1 LGRKKKKTSWFKLK
15 MSSFDWGYPNTVWFG
30 NGRIKDLPKACKILD
45 IKNPL
50 FVTDKDLVKTKMVE
64 ETLEINKRA
73 KLPTIIFS
81 DLKGNPL
88 GSQVKKGVDVFK
100 SGNHDGVIA
109 FGGGSSLDVG
119 KSIVLQAALNRPLW
133 DCADGGSF
141 WNENDYVESMAR
153 NRISNPDNIKPFIA
167 IPTTAGTG
175 SETSRAAAIINDDT
189 KVKKIVFHPRMLP
202 TLTIL
207 DPKLTVGMPAFLTA
221 ATGMDAFAHNL
232 EAYCAPGYHPMA
244 DGIALEGMS
253 LIKKWL
259 VVAVNEG
266 ENLEARGHMI
276 TSSSM
281 GATAF
286 QKGLGAIHS
295 LSHPVNSLFNV
306 HHGLS
311 NGIFMPYV
319 LTFNR
324 ETIENKIAKLSEYLD
339 LKEPSFNSFVDWIL
353 ELREKIKIPHTI
365 IESAKITDK
374 DIVKMSPMALDDPC
388 TPGNPKKP
396 TLDNMIEMYRYSVE
410 GKLF

>member
-1 LGRKKKKTSWFKLK
+1 
-15 MSSFDWGYPNTVWFG
+15 MSNYNWNYPNTVWFG
-30 NGRIKDLPKACKILD
+30 NGRIKDLPKACKILN
-45 IKNPL
+45 INKPL

-64 ETLEINKRA
+64 NALEINKKA
-73 KLPTIIFS
+73 NLPTTVFS

-88 GSQVKKGVDVFK
+88 GSSVKNGSEIFK
-100 SGNHDGVIA
+100 NGNYDGVIS

-119 KSIVLQAALNRPLW
+119 KSIALQSATNRPLW
-133 DCADGGSF
+133 DFTDGGIF
-141 WNENDYVESMAR
+141 WEKKKFSASMAE
-153 NRISNPDNIKPFIA
+153 NQISNPEKIKPTIA

-175 SETSRAAAIINDDT
+175 SETSRAAAIINDET
-189 KVKKIVFHPRMLP
+189 KVKKIVFHPKMLP

-207 DPKLTVGMPAFLTA
+207 DPQLTVGMPAFLTA

-259 VVAVNEG
+259 AVAVNEG

-324 ETIENKIAKLSEYLD
+324 STIENKIAKLSEYLD
-339 LKEPSFNSFVDWIL
+339 LKEASFNSFVDWVL
-353 ELREKIKIPHTI
+353 ELREQIKIPHTI
-365 IESAKITDK
+365 SESAKITDQ
-374 DIVKMSPMALDDPC
+374 DIEKMSPMALDDPC
-388 TPGNPKKP
+388 TPGNPKKT
-396 TLDNMIEMYRYSVE
+396 TLDDMASMYQHSIE
-410 GKLF
+410 GKLY

>member
-1 LGRKKKKTSWFKLK
+1 

-119 KSIVLQAALNRPLW
+119 KSIVLQAAINRPLW
-133 DCADGGSF
+133 DCTDGGSF
-141 WNENDYVESMAR
+141 WNENDYVESMAK

-167 IPTTAGTG
+167 VPTTAGTG
-175 SETSRAAAIINDDT
+175 SETSRAAAIINDEN

-259 VVAVNEG
+259 AVAVNEG
-266 ENLEARGHMI
+266 ENLEARGNMMA
-276 TSSSM
+276 SSSM

-324 ETIENKIAKLSEYLD
+324 STIENKISKLSEYLD
-339 LKEPSFNSFVDWIL
+339 LKESSFNAFVDWVL
-353 ELREKIKIPHTI
+353 ELREKTKIPH
-365 IESAKITDK
+365 KIGDT
-374 DIVKMSPMALDDPC
+374 A
-388 TPGNPKKP
+388 
-396 TLDNMIEMYRYSVE
+396 
-410 GKLF
+410 

>member
-1 LGRKKKKTSWFKLK
+1 
-15 MSSFDWGYPNTVWFG
+15 MSNYDWGYPNTVWFG
-30 NGRIKDLPKACKILD
+30 NGRIKDLAKACKFLG
-45 IKNPL
+45 IKKPL
-50 FVTDKDLVKTKMVE
+50 FVTDQDLVKTKMVE
-64 ETLEINKRA
+64 EVLEINKSK
-73 KLPTIIFS
+73 KLSIVVFS

-88 GSQVKKGVDVFK
+88 GSNVKKGVDVFK

-119 KSIVLQAALNRPLW
+119 KSIVLQAAINRPLW
-133 DCADGGSF
+133 DCSNGGSF
-141 WNENDYVESMAR
+141 WIENDYVESLAK
-153 NRISNPDNIKPFIA
+153 NRITSPDNVKPFIA
-167 IPTTAGTG
+167 VPTTAGTG
-175 SETSRAAAIINDDT
+175 SETSRAAAIINDET

-259 VVAVNEG
+259 TVAVNEG

-276 TSSSM
+276 ASSSM

-306 HHGLS
+306 HHGLT

-324 ETIENKIAKLSEYLD
+324 STIDNKISKLSEYLD
-339 LKEPSFNSFVDWIL
+339 LKEASFNSFVDWVL
-353 ELREKIKIPHTI
+353 ELREQTKIPHKISDST
-365 IESAKITDK
+365 KITDE

-388 TPGNPKKP
+388 TPDNPRKL
-396 TLDNMIEMYRYSVE
+396 TLDDMVSMYEHSVQ

>member
-1 LGRKKKKTSWFKLK
+1 
-15 MSSFDWGYPNTVWFG
+15 MSNFNWGYPNTVWFG
-30 NGRIKDLPKACKILD
+30 NGRIKDLPKACKVLG

-50 FVTDKDLVKTKMVE
+50 FVTDKDLAKVKMVE
-64 ETLEINKRA
+64 DTLEINKRA
-73 KLPTIIFS
+73 KLPTAIFS

-88 GSQVKKGVDVFK
+88 GSQVKKGVEVFK
-100 SGNHDGVIA
+100 NGNHDGVIA

-119 KSIVLQAALNRPLW
+119 KSIVLQAAVNRPLW
-133 DCADGGSF
+133 DFTDGGSF
-141 WNENDYVESMAR
+141 WNENNFSESMAK
-153 NRISNPDNIKPFIA
+153 NKISNPDNLKPFIA
-167 IPTTAGTG
+167 VPTTAGTG
-175 SETSRAAAIINDDT
+175 SETSRAAAIINDET

-207 DPKLTVGMPAFLTA
+207 DPKLTLGMPAFLTA

-244 DGIALEGMS
+244 DGIALEGMW

-259 VVAVNEG
+259 IKAVNEG
-266 ENLEARGHMI
+266 ENLEARGNML
-276 TSSSM
+276 TASSM

-295 LSHPVNSLFNV
+295 LSHPVNSVFNI

-311 NGIFMPYV
+311 NAVFTPYV

-324 ETIENKIAKLSEYLD
+324 SVIENKIAKLSEYLE
-339 LKEPSFNSFVDWIL
+339 LKEASFNSFVDWVL
-353 ELREKIKIPHTI
+353 DLREKIKIPHKL
-365 IESAKITDK
+365 SDCAKITDQ
-374 DIVKMSPMALDDPC
+374 DIEKLSPMALNDPC
-388 TPGNPKKP
+388 TPENPKK
-396 TLDNMIEMYRYSVE
+396 TSLDDMKLMYQRSLE

>member
-1 LGRKKKKTSWFKLK
+1 
-15 MSSFDWGYPNTVWFG
+15 MSNFDWAYPNTVWFG
-30 NGRIKDLPKACKILD
+30 NGRIKDLAKACKVLN
-45 IKNPL
+45 IKKPL
-50 FVTDKDLVKTKMVE
+50 FVTDKDLAKTKMVE

-73 KLPTIIFS
+73 NLPTVIFS

-88 GSQVKKGVDVFK
+88 GSNVKKGVDVFK

-141 WNENDYVESMAR
+141 WIENDYVESMAK
-153 NRISNPDNIKPFIA
+153 NKISNPDKVKPFIA
-167 IPTTAGTG
+167 VPTTAGTG
-175 SETSRAAAIINDDT
+175 SETSRAAAIINDET

-207 DPKLTVGMPAFLTA
+207 DPQLTVGMPAFLTA
-221 ATGMDAFAHNL
+221 ATGMDALAHNL

-259 VVAVNEG
+259 AVAVNEG

-276 TSSSM
+276 ASSSM

-319 LTFNR
+319 LTYNR
-324 ETIENKIAKLSEYLD
+324 
-339 LKEPSFNSFVDWIL
+339 
-353 ELREKIKIPHTI
+353 
-365 IESAKITDK
+365 
-374 DIVKMSPMALDDPC
+374 
-388 TPGNPKKP
+388 P
-396 TLDNMIEMYRYSVE
+396 T
-410 GKLF
+410 K

>member
-1 LGRKKKKTSWFKLK
+1 
-15 MSSFDWGYPNTVWFG
+15 MSDYNWNYPNTVWFG
-30 NGRIKDLPKACKILD
+30 NGRIVDLPKACKILD
-45 IKNPL
+45 IKKPL
-50 FVTDKDLVKTKMVE
+50 FVTDQDLAKTKMVE
-64 ETLEINKRA
+64 NALEINKKA
-73 KLPTIIFS
+73 NLPTTVFS

-88 GSQVKKGVDVFK
+88 GSSVKKGSEIFK
-100 SGNHDGVIA
+100 SENFDGVIS

-119 KSIVLQAALNRPLW
+119 KSIALQSATNRPLW
-133 DCADGGSF
+133 DFTDGGIF
-141 WNENDYVESMAR
+141 WEKKKFSASMAE
-153 NRISNPDNIKPFIA
+153 NQISNPEKIKPTIA

-175 SETSRAAAIINDDT
+175 SETSRAAAIINDET
-189 KVKKIVFHPRMLP
+189 KVKKIVFHPKMLP

-207 DPKLTVGMPAFLTA
+207 DPELTVGMPAFLTA

-244 DGIALEGMS
+244 DGIALEGMF

-259 VVAVNEG
+259 TVAVNEG

-276 TSSSM
+276 ASSSM

-324 ETIENKIAKLSEYLD
+324 SAIENKIAKLSGYLD
-339 LKEPSFNSFVDWIL
+339 LKEASFNSFVDWVL
-353 ELREKIKIPHTI
+353 ELREQIKIPH
-365 IESAKITDK
+365 KITDSTK
-374 DIVKMSPMALDDPC
+374 LTDEDIATMSPMALNDPC
-388 TPGNPKKP
+388 TPGNPKKT
-396 TLDNMIEMYRYSVE
+396 TLDDMASMYQHSIE
-410 GKLF
+410 GKLY

>member
-1 LGRKKKKTSWFKLK
+1 
-15 MSSFDWGYPNTVWFG
+15 MENWGYPNTVWFG
-30 NGRIKDLPKACKILD
+30 NGRVKDLSKACKVLN
-45 IKNPL
+45 IKKPL
-50 FVTDKDLVKTKMVE
+50 LVTDKDLEKTKMVQ
-64 ETLEINKRA
+64 ETIEINKRFNLLI
-73 KLPTIIFS
+73 KIFS

-88 GSQVKKGVDVFK
+88 GSNVKKGVEIFND
-100 SGNHDGVIA
+100 GNHDGIIA

-119 KSIVLQAALNRPLW
+119 KSIALQASLNRPLW
-133 DCADGGSF
+133 DFTDGGSF
-141 WNENDYVESMAR
+141 WTENNYNDSMAI
-153 NRISNPDNIKPFIA
+153 NKISNPDSIKPIIA

-175 SETSRAAAIINDDT
+175 SETSRAAAIINDTT
-189 KVKKIVFHPRMLP
+189 KIKKIVFHPKMLP

-207 DPKLTVGMPAFLTA
+207 DPQLTVGMPPFLTA

-259 VVAVNEG
+259 KISVNEG

-276 TSSSM
+276 ASSSM

-324 ETIENKIAKLSEYLD
+324 SAIENKIAKLSEYLG
-339 LKEPSFNSFVDWIL
+339 LKEASFNSFIDWVL
-353 ELREKIKIPHTI
+353 ELREQIKIPHTI
-365 IESAKITDK
+365 LESAKITDQ
-374 DIVKMSPMALDDPC
+374 DIEKMSPMALDDPC
-388 TPGNPKKP
+388 TPGNPKKT
-396 TLDNMIEMYRYSVE
+396 TLEDMISMYQHSVQ

>member
-1 LGRKKKKTSWFKLK
+1 
-15 MSSFDWGYPNTVWFG
+15 MPNFDWGYPNTVWFG
-30 NGRIKDLPKACKILD
+30 NGRIKDLAKACKVLG
-45 IKNPL
+45 IKKPL
-50 FVTDKDLVKTKMVE
+50 FVTDKDLAKTKMVE

-73 KLPTIIFS
+73 NLPTVVFS

-88 GSQVKKGVDVFK
+88 GSNVKKGVDAFK

-133 DCADGGSF
+133 DCVDGGSF
-141 WNENDYVESMAR
+141 WIENDYVESMVK
-153 NRISNPDNIKPFIA
+153 NRITNPDNVKPFIA
-167 IPTTAGTG
+167 VPTTAGTG
-175 SETSRAAAIINDDT
+175 SETSRAAAIINDET

-207 DPKLTVGMPAFLTA
+207 DPELTVGMPAFLTA

-259 VVAVNEG
+259 AVAVNEG

-295 LSHPVNSLFNV
+295 LSHPVNSLFNG

-324 ETIENKIAKLSEYLD
+324 SAIENKIAKLSGYLD
-339 LKEPSFNSFVDWIL
+339 LKEASFNSFVDWVL
-353 ELREKIKIPHTI
+353 KLREEIKIPH
-365 IESAKITDK
+365 KITDSVKLTDK
-374 DIVKMSPMALDDPC
+374 DIVTMSPMALNDPC
-388 TPGNPKKP
+388 TPGNPKRT
-396 TLDNMIEMYRYSVE
+396 TLDDMSEMYRYSME
-410 GKLF
+410 GRLF

>member
-1 LGRKKKKTSWFKLK
+1 
-15 MSSFDWGYPNTVWFG
+15 MSNSDWGYPNTVWFG
-30 NGRIKDLPKACKILD
+30 NGRVKDLPKACKVLS

-50 FVTDKDLVKTKMVE
+50 FVTDKDLAKTKMVE

-73 KLPTIIFS
+73 KLPTVIFS

-88 GSQVKKGVDVFK
+88 GSQVKKGVEVFK
-100 SGNHDGVIA
+100 NGNHDGVIA

-119 KSIVLQAALNRPLW
+119 KSIILQAALNRPLW
-133 DCADGGSF
+133 DFTDEGSF
-141 WNENDYVESMAR
+141 WSENNYPESMAK
-153 NRISNPDNIKPFIA
+153 NKISNPDNLKPFITV
-167 IPTTAGTG
+167 PTTAGTG
-175 SETSRAAAIINDDT
+175 SETSRAAAIINDET

-207 DPKLTVGMPAFLTA
+207 DPELTVGMPAFLTA

-259 VVAVNEG
+259 AIAVNEG

-324 ETIENKIAKLSEYLD
+324 SIIENKIAKLSEYLD
-339 LKEPSFNSFVDWIL
+339 LKEASFNSFVDWVV
-353 ELREKIKIPHTI
+353 ELKEKIKIPHTI
-365 IESAKITDK
+365 SESAKINDQ
-374 DIVKMSPMALDDPC
+374 DIEKMSSMALDDPC
-388 TPGNPKKP
+388 TSGNPKKLA
-396 TLDNMIEMYRYSVE
+396 LDDMVSMYEHSVQ

>member
-1 LGRKKKKTSWFKLK
+1 
-15 MSSFDWGYPNTVWFG
+15 MSNFDWGYPNTVWFG
-30 NGRIKDLPKACKILD
+30 NGRINDLPKACKVLD
-45 IKNPL
+45 IKRPL
-50 FVTDKDLVKTKMVE
+50 FVTDKDLAKTKMVE

-73 KLPTIIFS
+73 KLSTIIFS

-88 GSQVKKGVDVFK
+88 GSQVKRGVDVFN

-133 DCADGGSF
+133 DCTDGGSF
-141 WNENDYVESMAR
+141 WNENNYVESMAK
-153 NRISNPDNIKPFIA
+153 NRISNPDNIKPFVA
-167 IPTTAGTG
+167 VPTTAGTG
-175 SETSRAAAIINDDT
+175 SETSRAAAIINDET

-207 DPKLTVGMPAFLTA
+207 DPKLTMGMPAFLTA

-259 VVAVNEG
+259 TVAVNEG

-295 LSHPVNSLFNV
+295 LSHPINSLFNV

-324 ETIENKIAKLSEYLD
+324 SIIEKKIAKLSEYLD
-339 LKEPSFNSFVDWIL
+339 LKDASFNSFVDWVL
-353 ELREKIKIPHTI
+353 KLREQIKIPHTI
-365 IESAKITDK
+365 TESAKITDR
-374 DIVKMSPMALDDPC
+374 DIEKMSPMALDDPC
-388 TPGNPKKP
+388 TPGNPKKT
-396 TLDNMIEMYRYSVE
+396 TLDDMFSMYQHSVE
-410 GKLF
+410 GKLY

>member
-1 LGRKKKKTSWFKLK
+1 MILNAVESNKKDSLT
-15 MSSFDWGYPNTVWFG
+15 T
-30 NGRIKDLPKACKILD
+30 
-45 IKNPL
+45 
-50 FVTDKDLVKTKMVE
+50 
-64 ETLEINKRA
+64 EI
-73 KLPTIIFS
+73 FF

-88 GSQVKKGVDVFK
+88 GTHVEKGVEKFK
-100 SGNHDGVIA
+100 NGNHDGIIA

-119 KSIVLQAALNRPLW
+119 KSIALQSSLNRPLW
-133 DCADGGSF
+133 DFTDGGSF
-141 WNENDYVESMAR
+141 WKENNYGKSMAV
-153 NRISNPDNIKPFIA
+153 NRIANPDNIKPIIA

-175 SETSRAAAIINDDT
+175 SETSRAAAIINDET
-189 KVKKIVFHPRMLP
+189 KTKKIVFHPRMLP

-207 DPKLTVGMPAFLTA
+207 DPQLTIGMPPFLTA

-259 VVAVNEG
+259 TVAVKEG
-266 ENLEARGHMI
+266 ENLEARGHMLA
-276 TSSSM
+276 SSSM

-295 LSHPVNSLFNV
+295 LSHPVNSVFNI

-324 ETIENKIAKLSEYLD
+324 SAIEKKIGKLSEYLG
-339 LKEPSFNSFVDWIL
+339 LKEAKFNSFVDWVL
-353 ELREKIKIPHTI
+353 DLRDKIKIPHKLS
-365 IESAKITDK
+365 ECAKITDK
-374 DIVKMSPMALDDPC
+374 DIEKLSPMALNDPC
-388 TPGNPKKP
+388 TPENPKKT
-396 TLDNMIEMYRYSVE
+396 TLDDMKLMYQHSIE
-410 GKLF
+410 GKLFN

>member
-1 LGRKKKKTSWFKLK
+1 
-15 MSSFDWGYPNTVWFG
+15 MSNYNWNYPNTVWFG
-30 NGRIKDLPKACKILD
+30 NGRIKDLAKACKILN
-45 IKNPL
+45 IKKPL
-50 FVTDKDLVKTKMVE
+50 FVTDKDLAKTKMVE
-64 ETLEINKRA
+64 NALEINKKA
-73 KLPTIIFS
+73 NLPTTVFS

-88 GSQVKKGVDVFK
+88 GSSVKNGSEVFK
-100 SGNHDGVIA
+100 SGNFDGVIS

-119 KSIVLQAALNRPLW
+119 KSIALQSATNRPLW
-133 DCADGGSF
+133 DFTDGGVF
-141 WNENDYVESMAR
+141 WEKKRFSASMAE
-153 NRISNPDNIKPFIA
+153 NQISNPEKIKPTIA

-175 SETSRAAAIINDDT
+175 SETSRAAAIINDET
-189 KVKKIVFHPRMLP
+189 KVKKIVFHPKMLP

-207 DPKLTVGMPAFLTA
+207 DPQLTVGMPAFLTA

-259 VVAVNEG
+259 TVAVKEG

-324 ETIENKIAKLSEYLD
+324 SVIENKIAKLSEYLN
-339 LKEPSFNSFVDWIL
+339 LKQASFNSFVDWVL
-353 ELREKIKIPHTI
+353 ELRQQIKIPHTI
-365 IESAKITDK
+365 SESAKITDQ
-374 DIVKMSPMALDDPC
+374 DIVKMSPMALNDPC
-388 TPGNPKKP
+388 TPGNPKEP
-396 TLDNMIEMYRYSVE
+396 TLDDMILMYQHSVQ

>member
-1 LGRKKKKTSWFKLK
+1 
-15 MSSFDWGYPNTVWFG
+15 MSNFDWGYPNTVWFG

-45 IKNPL
+45 IKKPL
-50 FVTDKDLVKTKMVE
+50 FVTDQDLAKTKMVE
-64 ETLEINKRA
+64 ETLEINKRSN
-73 KLPTIIFS
+73 LPTIIFS
-81 DLKGNPL
+81 GLKGNPL
-88 GSQVKKGVDVFK
+88 GSQVKKGVEIFK
-100 SGNHDGVIA
+100 NGNHDGIIA

-141 WNENDYVESMAR
+141 WIENDYVESMAK
-153 NRISNPDNIKPFIA
+153 NKISNPDNVKPFIA
-167 IPTTAGTG
+167 VPTTAGTG
-175 SETSRAAAIINDDT
+175 SETSRAAAIINDET

-207 DPKLTVGMPAFLTA
+207 DPQLTVGMPAFLTA
-221 ATGMDAFAHNL
+221 ATGMDALAHNL

-266 ENLEARGHMI
+266 KNLEARGHMMA
-276 TSSSM
+276 SSSM

-324 ETIENKIAKLSEYLD
+324 SAIENKISKLSDYLD
-339 LKEPSFNSFVDWIL
+339 LKEASFNSFVDWIL
-353 ELREKIKIPHTI
+353 KLREQIKIPHTI
-365 IESAKITDK
+365 SESTKITDQ
-374 DIVKMSPMALDDPC
+374 DIIKMAPMALDDPC

-396 TLDNMIEMYRYSVE
+396 TLDDMVSMYQHSVE
-410 GKLF
+410 GKLY

>member
-1 LGRKKKKTSWFKLK
+1 
-15 MSSFDWGYPNTVWFG
+15 MSNFNWGYPNTVWFG
-30 NGRIKDLPKACKILD
+30 NGRIKDLPKACKILK
-45 IKNPL
+45 INKPL
-50 FVTDKDLVKTKMVE
+50 LVTDKDLVKTKMVQ

-73 KLPTIIFS
+73 NLLTSVFS

-88 GSQVKKGVDVFK
+88 GSHVKRGVEIFK
-100 SGNHDGVIA
+100 NGNYDGIIA

-119 KSIVLQAALNRPLW
+119 KSIALQASVNRPLW
-133 DCADGGSF
+133 DFTDGGSF
-141 WNENDYVESMAR
+141 WIERKFSESMAV
-153 NRISNPDNIKPFIA
+153 NRISNPDNIVPTIA

-175 SETSRAAAIINDDT
+175 SETSRAAAIINDET
-189 KVKKIVFHPRMLP
+189 KVKKIIFHPRMLP

-207 DPKLTVGMPAFLTA
+207 DPKLTVGMPPFLTA

-232 EAYCAPGYHPMA
+232 EAYCAPGFHPMA
-244 DGIALEGMS
+244 DGIALEGML

-259 VVAVNEG
+259 EIAVKER
-266 ENLEARGHMI
+266 ENLEARANMLA
-276 TSSSM
+276 SSSM

-295 LSHPVNSLFNV
+295 LSHPVNSMFDV

-324 ETIENKIAKLSEYLD
+324 STIENKIAKLSGYLE
-339 LKEPSFNSFVDWIL
+339 LKKASFNSFVDWVL
-353 ELREKIKIPHTI
+353 DLRNKIKIPHKLSECVEITGTD
-365 IESAKITDK
+365 IEKL
-374 DIVKMSPMALDDPC
+374 SPMALNDPC
-388 TPGNPKKP
+388 TYDNPRKI
-396 TLDNMIEMYRYSVE
+396 TLNDTKLLYQYSVE